1 MEKIS
6 IQELAAVLT
15 IKNGLKKK
23 EAEQFVTMIFE
34 VVKDNLM
41 SERQIKIKGLGTFK
55 IVEIEARESINV
67 NTGERVLIEGHE
79 KISFTPD
86 TAMKELVN
94 RPFSQFETVILNDGV
109 DFDNVNDVPV
119 VVEQET
125 GDEVEEL
132 ESIDVE
138 EPVIELVEEVVESP
152 VEEPVEAPA
161 EEVVEA
167 PAEEP
172 MVTFIGE
179 NEVPVMEAPEV
190 PAEIVEAEEEMV
202 VEEAPIE
209 PETTTEE
216 IVDPVYLEF
225 MGAIIEE
232 EPVDGEIVEAV
243 NEPPV
248 EIVEEK
254 PIKIV
259 DEKPAE
265 IIPEKPA
272 KVFVEEPADTI
283 EEESSETVDEED
295 TEIIYDDEEK
305 GKGHFGRTLIW
316 VCLALVACALSFF
329 AGYRYGRSHVGIGL
343 EVITDAVQVVDEDT
357 VAVAD
362 TVKADTIE
370 AVAPEVASTPE
381 AAPAPEVKPATPQVQ
396 EQPTKPAAVVASAT
410 ADDDYK
416 KYERM
421 DARVRTGAYRIV
433 GTAQEVTVKEG
444 ETLKLLARRHLGPD
458 MECYIEVYNGINANT
473 ELKAGQ
479 RLKIPKLQWKVKRT
493 TPGN

>member
-94 RPFSQFETVILNDGV
+94 RPFSQFETVILNDDV

-161 EEVVEA
+161 EE
-167 PAEEP
+167 P

-202 VEEAPIE
+202 AEEEPIE
-209 PETTTEE
+209 PETATEE

-225 MGAIIEE
+225 MEGSVKDELVDEEIVETVNEETIETADDNKPTEMVEEESVETIEE
-232 EPVDGEIVEAV
+232 EPVEAV
-243 NEPPV
+243 G
-248 EIVEEK
+248 
-254 PIKIV
+254 
-259 DEKPAE
+259 D
-265 IIPEKPA
+265 
-272 KVFVEEPADTI
+272 
-283 EEESSETVDEED
+283 ED
-295 TEIIYDDEEK
+295 TETAYDDEEEE
-305 GKGHFGRTLIW
+305 GTGRSGRTLIW
-316 VCLALVACALSFF
+316 ICLALVACALSFF
-329 AGYRYGRSHVGIGL
+329 AGYRYGMSSAEAGL
-343 EVITDAVQVVDEDT
+343 EVTDSVQVDEKDT
-357 VAVAD
+357 MSVVD
-362 TVKADTIE
+362 TVKNDTIE
-370 AVAPEVASTPE
+370 AVAPV
-381 AAPAPEVKPATPQVQ
+381 AAPVNEAKPATPQVQ

-416 KYERM
+416 KYEQM
-421 DARVRTGAYRIV
+421 DVRVRTGAYRIA
-433 GTAQEVTVKEG
+433 GTDKEVLVKEG

>member
-1 MEKIS
+1 MMEKIS
-6 IQELAAVLT
+6 IQGLAAVLT
-15 IKNGLKKK
+15 VKNGLKKK

-55 IVEIEARESINV
+55 VVEIEARESVNV

-79 KISFTPD
+79 KITFTPD

-94 RPFSQFETVILNDGV
+94 RPFSQFETVILNDGI
-109 DFDNVNDVPV
+109 DFDNVNDAPV

-125 GDEVEEL
+125 EDEVEEF
-132 ESIDVE
+132 ETPDVE
-138 EPVIELVEEVVESP
+138 EPVMVP
-152 VEEPVEAPA
+152 VEETIVESVDETVEAPI
-161 EEVVEA
+161 EEPKESFVVEDVSPVVEA
-167 PAEEP
+167 
-172 MVTFIGE
+172 
-179 NEVPVMEAPEV
+179 EV
-190 PAEIVEAEEEMV
+190 PAEIAKTEVEPI
-202 VEEAPIE
+202 VEKNIVEL
-209 PETTTEE
+209 ETQTQE

-225 MGAIIEE
+225 MGASIEE
-232 EPVDGEIVEAV
+232 EPVDEEIMEAV
-243 NEPPV
+243 NEPPI

-265 IIPEKPA
+265 IIPEEPA
-272 KVFVEEPADTI
+272 KVFAEEPAGTI
-283 EEESSETVDEED
+283 EEESSETLDEEED

-316 VCLALVACALSFF
+316 ICLALVACALSFF
-329 AGYRYGRSHVGIGL
+329 AGYQYGRSHIGKGL
-343 EVITDAVQVVDEDT
+343 EVMDAVQVVDEDT

-381 AAPAPEVKPATPQVQ
+381 AAPAPEVQPATPQVQ
-396 EQPTKPAAVVASAT
+396 EQPAKPAAVVASAT

-416 KYERM
+416 KYEQM

-458 MECYIEVYNGINANT
+458 MECYIEVYNGISANT

-479 RLKIPKLQWKVKRT
+479 TLKIPKLQWKVKRT